1 MFCLEIICWYF
12 FGCLRECYS
21 PHFDVPFLRRKT
33 AETTWIFPRLFS
45 PGLKKYKLRS
55 KCLKKCRNW
64 ERNSIYI
71 PKWIFKIFFN
81 VLWKVIHL
89 TLTPYLFSQ
98 TAIAFLLDSSHHS
111 RKITKSAQ
119 NVTKSPET
127 GRKFILLSRN
137 WPFIFF
143 GNSSWT
149 LFTSHWHPMLLLTD
163 ISSCVR
169 PFFKKL

>member
-1 MFCLEIICWYF
+1 MYRFCVEKPQKRHGFFQGYFHRDSKNTSCAQNVLKNVETGREIQIIYQN
-12 FGCLRECYS
+12 E
-21 PHFDVPFLRRKT
+21 FLR
-33 AETTWIFPRLFS
+33 F
-45 PGLKKYKLRS
+45 
-55 KCLKKCRNW
+55 
-64 ERNSIYI
+64 
-71 PKWIFKIFFN
+71 FFN

-169 PFFKKL
+169 PFFKNL